1 MLTFKRPHYAWV
13 ICFAGALALFTALG
27 LGVNVLSFFIQDIKT
42 QEGFSEAQGSL
53 LLTIRNLSSLLSM
66 LVVNNLCRRFGPRP
80 LLLVGN
86 LLVFACYVGF
96 SLSNS
101 FLAYCCCTVLMGLG
115 YTFGGSVPVAFIF
128 ARWFESRR
136 SFAMGTAAATSG
148 LALLIMPPILTGMI
162 ESLSLDAT
170 FLIHAG
176 LCLLLAIS
184 SFLLLRN
191 TPEEIS
197 KEPYRGAESKKN
209 SAAPRQ
215 PVELPRLS
223 HLQNA
228 LFLFVAVLAGGP
240 IGVGYTHIKQLL
252 YAEHYDP
259 MLVATIFSF
268 MGLVLMIAK
277 SLTADLYD
285 RIGGWKGN
293 FVIFGS
299 ATVGL
304 ALLLLSPTG
313 NVPIVFVAIAFYSF
327 GLSSGSISTYQWSAD
342 LFGTAGYADGVRS
355 FNMAYTLGALAFGPV
370 PGILA
375 DLHPEGSYIPAFS
388 LFLVIF
394 IVAFVLLQ
402 GLYHKLGLHKR

>member
-1 MLTFKRPHYAWV
+1 MLTNKRPHYAWL

-66 LVVNNLCRRFGPRP
+66 LVVNQLCRRFGPRT

-86 LLVFACYVGF
+86 LMVFACYAGF
-96 SLSNS
+96 SISDS
-101 FLAYCCCTVLMGLG
+101 FFSYCCFTALMGLG

-148 LALLIMPPILTGMI
+148 LALLVMPPILTGMI
-162 ESLSLDAT
+162 ETLSLDTT

-176 LCLLLAIS
+176 LCLLLSVA

-197 KEPYRGAESKKN
+197 KTPYRGAETKKN
-209 SAAPRQ
+209 AAASRPQAEPAHPSR
-215 PVELPRLS
+215 
-223 HLQNA
+223 LQNIS
-228 LFLFVAVLAGGP
+228 FLLVAVLFGGP

-293 FVIFGS
+293 FLVCGS
-299 ATVGL
+299 AAVGL
-304 ALLLLSPTG
+304 VLLLLSSTG
-313 NVPIVFVAIAFYSF
+313 NIPVVFAAIAFYAV

-342 LFGTAGYADGVRS
+342 LYGTAGYADGVRS

-370 PGILA
+370 PGIMA
-375 DLHPEGSYIPAFS
+375 DLHPEGSYIPAFT
-388 LFLVIF
+388 LFLGIF
-394 IVAFVLLQ
+394 LISFTLLQ
-402 GLYHKLGLHKR
+402 SLYYKLGLHKR

>member
-1 MLTFKRPHYAWV
+1 MLTIKRPHYAWL

-53 LLTIRNLSSLLSM
+53 LLTIRNMSSLVSM
-66 LVVNNLCRRFGPRP
+66 LVVNQLCRRFGPRS

-86 LLVFACYVGF
+86 LMVFACYAGF
-96 SLSNS
+96 SVSNS
-101 FLAYCCCTVLMGLG
+101 FFAYCCCTILMGLG

-128 ARWFESRR
+128 GKWFESRR

-148 LALLIMPPILTGMI
+148 LALLVMPPVLTRMI
-162 ESLSLDAT
+162 EALSLDAT

-176 LCLLLAIS
+176 LCLLLAVA

-197 KEPYRGAESKKN
+197 KTPYCGAESKKN
-209 SAAPRQ
+209 TVASRPQ
-215 PVELPRLS
+215 VEPARPS
-223 HLQNA
+223 RLQNMS
-228 LFLFVAVLAGGP
+228 FLLVAVLFGGP

-259 MLVATIFSF
+259 MLVASVISF
-268 MGLVLMIAK
+268 LGLILMVSK

-293 FVIFGS
+293 FVVCGS
-299 ATVGL
+299 AAVGL

-313 NVPIVFVAIAFYSF
+313 NIPIIFAAIAFYAV

-342 LFGTAGYADGVRS
+342 LYGTAGYADGVRS

-370 PGILA
+370 PGIMA
-375 DLHPEGSYIPAFS
+375 DLHPAGSYVPSFA
-388 LFLVIF
+388 LFFGIF
-394 IVAFVLLQ
+394 LITFILLQ
-402 GLYHKLGLHKR
+402 SLYHQLGLHKR